1 MVIAWGFSHR
11 WEVVKLNPEIIARL
25 AAASKP
31 YQMPDGSKHTVISFK
46 QTTDIARQY
55 GVEQKDIEITA
66 LKQDIIPERYIRN
79 LRSFSLDDQIRL
91 LESNVCVV
99 GLGGLGGTVVE
110 TLTRVGIGSLTL
122 IDGDVF
128 DESNLNRQRFSSE
141 KHIGV
146 SKAETAAKGVSDIN
160 ASTIIQY
167 HTEKMGPEN
176 ARDLIRDSDIVVD
189 CLDSI
194 DARFV
199 LQRAAGKT
207 GIPLV
212 SAAVAGMSGQLT
224 TIFPEDSGFELI
236 YGPQESITVK
246 RGAEVRLGNL
256 AFTVATVASLECAEV
271 VKILLHKGPDLRNRL
286 LIIDLLDYTFE
297 CIRLI

>member
-1 MVIAWGFSHR
+1 MIEWGFSHR
-11 WEVVKLNPEIIARL
+11 WEVVKLNPEIITRL
-25 AAASKP
+25 TTASKP
-31 YQMPDGSKHTVISFK
+31 YQMPDGSELTVISFA
-46 QTTDIARQY
+46 QTNAIARQY
-55 GVEQKDIEITA
+55 GVEQKNIEIMA
-66 LKQDIIPERYIRN
+66 LKNSMVPERYVRN
-79 LRSFSLDDQIRL
+79 LRSLSTDDQIRL
-91 LESNVCVV
+91 LESSVCVV

-110 TLTRVGIGSLTL
+110 TLTRIGIGSLIL

-141 KHIGV
+141 NHIGL
-146 SKAETAAKGVSDIN
+146 SKAKTAAKGVSDIN
-160 ASTIIQY
+160 ASIVVQY
-167 HTEKMGPEN
+167 HTEMMNPEN
-176 ARDLIRDSDIVVD
+176 ARDLIRGADIVVD

-199 LQRAAGKT
+199 LQDAARKA

-212 SAAVAGMSGQLT
+212 SAAVGGMSSQMT

-236 YGPQESITVK
+236 YGSRESITNK
-246 RGAEVRLGNL
+246 KGAEVRLGNL

-271 VKILLHKGPDLRNRL
+271 VKILLQRGSDLRNRL